1 MGCLVGAE
9 VMGCWGQ
16 KCWEE
21 LLEVVGEK
29 LLGGADGNVVQNV
42 GIVREYIVIA
52 VILGLY

>member
-1 MGCLVGAE
+1 
-9 VMGCWGQ
+9 MGCWGQ